1 MTFMNSGL
9 NRALVATTESSK
21 LRLACAEV
29 WSGNRDRANLL
40 ELPGLTAWV
49 YSMAAGTGKAGGD
62 VHYVSVCPGC
72 LVTRIALADVSG
84 HGEAVARFSQHLGVM
99 MQRYLH
105 AIKHVPFMRDLG
117 KAVRE
122 ELGGEHYAT
131 MVAIGWH
138 GRWGVVSM
146 SNAGHPP
153 PLWYSTVRGEWSWLE
168 ADCDAQPKR
177 LLDLPLGLLDDG
189 AYDALA
195 FKSKP
200 GDLFVMYSDGISE
213 ALDPDG
219 NELGRSGLMRLV
231 QSLDRTCADRFGV
244 QLVSALD
251 RFRHGA
257 EQLDDQTIIVVRR
270 NDVHAGS

>member
-1 MTFMNSGL
+1 MDSGL
-9 NRALVATTESSK
+9 NRALVTAMGSSK
-21 LRLACAEV
+21 VKLACAEV

-40 ELPGLTAWV
+40 ELPGVTAWV
-49 YSMAAGTGKAGGD
+49 YSMSAGAGKAGGD

-72 LVTRIALADVSG
+72 RVTRIALADVSG

-105 AIKHVPFMRDLG
+105 AIKQVLLMRDLG

-168 ADCDAQPKR
+168 ADCDAQPR
-177 LLDLPLGLLDDG
+177 SLLDLPLGLLDDG
-189 AYDALA
+189 TYDTLV

-200 GDLFVMYSDGISE
+200 GDLFVLYSDDISE
-213 ALDPDG
+213 ALDPAG

-231 QSLDRTCADRFGV
+231 QSLDHTCADRFGV

-270 NDVHAGS
+270 NDAHAGS